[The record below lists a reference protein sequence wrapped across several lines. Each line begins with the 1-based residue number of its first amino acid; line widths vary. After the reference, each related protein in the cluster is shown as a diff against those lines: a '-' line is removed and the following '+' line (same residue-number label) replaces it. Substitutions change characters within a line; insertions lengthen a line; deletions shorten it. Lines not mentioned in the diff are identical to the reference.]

1 MQQLKIKK
9 PHHRYRW
16 MLSKREFGQY
26 KKEYE
31 LGVPYED
38 VRKYLDNLYVYY
50 LNELGLSIDFNGNP
64 VEKDSAQYMWAQLDE
79 FFNEEPLFVWM
90 RHKGDGKFGNI
101 VLGTRRKF
109 DKEIVKNLQNKTS
122 LKKKEIFCQIGSDSQ
137 QAILKRQRIRF
148 N

>member
-26 KKEYE
+26 KKKYE

-38 VRKYLDNLYVYY
+38 FRKYLDNLYVYY

-137 QAILKRQRIRF
+137 QAILKRQRIKF

>member
-38 VRKYLDNLYVYY
+38 FRKYLDNLYVYY
-50 LNELGLSIDFNGNP
+50 LNELGLSINLNGKP
-64 VEKDSAQYMWAQLDE
+64 VKKEFAQYMWAQLGKT
-79 FFNEEPLFVWM
+79 FNGEPLYVWM
-90 RHKGDGKFGNI
+90 KQKGNGKFGNI
-101 VLGTRRKF
+101 VLGTRKTF
-109 DKEIVKNLQNKTS
+109 DREIVNNLQNKCEEVRNS
-122 LKKKEIFCQIGSDSQ
+122 LLDGVSVFDKLF
-137 QAILKRQRIRF
+137 
-148 N
+148 